1 MKEKLYGAFG
11 LFGYVIF
18 YFIAAFCTFAPLIFL
33 SFPFW
38 LNLVLV
44 MCVLAL
50 PLIGTLVQCVLWI
63 LSFPVVLAGKIEMW
77 AIAYFIAC
85 ALFVFTILLPTVLS
99 LFHRDT

>member
-1 MKEKLYGAFG
+1 MKEKLYGALG

-33 SFPFW
+33 DFPFW

-44 MCVLAL
+44 MCVLSL

-63 LSFPVVLAGKIEMW
+63 WSFPIVLAGEIDVW

-85 ALFVFTILLPTVLS
+85 ALFIFAILLPTVLS